1 MLPKIKGKEEKT
13 KMYKLP
19 TVTKQEKEKGL
30 MRWNQG
36 SAGSCKKQKFERISV
51 RSCSHLPET
60 TSGKYT
66 KSLQFSLK
74 YW

>member
-30 MRWNQG
+30 MR
-36 SAGSCKKQKFERISV
+36 
-51 RSCSHLPET
+51 
-60 TSGKYT
+60 
-66 KSLQFSLK
+66 
-74 YW
+74 